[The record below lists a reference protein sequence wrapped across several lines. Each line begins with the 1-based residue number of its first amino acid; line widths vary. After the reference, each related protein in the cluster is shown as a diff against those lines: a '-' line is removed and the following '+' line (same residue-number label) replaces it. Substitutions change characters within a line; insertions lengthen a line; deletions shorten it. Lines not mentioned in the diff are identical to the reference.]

1 MFDCI
6 TNVRFIIF
14 TDTRIFSLLC
24 NIPICK
30 EALITGYEDHRRHLI
45 ELTRVCRFGLGLT
58 TSGGRVGF

>member
-30 EALITGYEDHRRHLI
+30 ALITVYEDHQRHLI
-45 ELTRVCRFGLGLT
+45 ELTRVFGFGLGLT